1 MPTDDRDRQL
11 ERALAR
17 HLSNASPDRTCPD
30 AEILAAYHERTLS
43 LEEMTQWKEH
53 IAGCARCQEAVALIE
68 QSEDALGEKS
78 AGEGVEVLDEEMAAT
93 AITTQAAAFG
103 SRGAMPRA
111 AAVPAASA
119 VSTPGKS
126 VAHLPWRWVVPVGA
140 LAAAV
145 MVWIGVREVQIEN
158 KTAKQNIQ
166 VAQNREATAP
176 PVAPAPAAPAPY
188 DTLQQRKEPSA
199 ARSEVAQ
206 NPSNRVTPPASQVVQ
221 PPKEEQ
227 ILGGLPSAPPK
238 PGPSH
243 QAGALKRDYRELGVP
258 KAAPTQTPAPAADDA
273 EKRRALDVAS
283 ATPAAIGGVDG
294 APANQPAEMKKQKT
308 VPQTMTETVEATAA
322 APTLNTSTA
331 DLQVL
336 ALNEK
341 DLVKLAAEDRR
352 FVVAPGQKHA
362 WRVGDRGAILHS
374 TDGGK
379 TWKKQKSGVT
389 VDLTSGTATSDQV
402 TWVAGKNGTL
412 LLTTDGGKHWKRIT
426 TPIKE
431 DLGGVHAVDRTHAS
445 IWDLTNR
452 KSFETSDGGETWK
465 PSANE

>member
-17 HLSNASPDRTCPD
+17 HLSNASPDRACPD

-43 LEEMTQWKEH
+43 LEEMAQWKEH
-53 IAGCARCQEAVALIE
+53 IAGCSRCQEALALVE
-68 QSEDALGEKS
+68 ESEGALAEKS
-78 AGEGVEVLDEEMAAT
+78 AGEEVEVLDEEMVAAAT
-93 AITTQAAAFG
+93 ATQAAGLG
-103 SRGAMPRA
+103 SRGEMPRA
-111 AAVPAASA
+111 AAVAAESP
-119 VSTPGKS
+119 VSVPRKS

-145 MVWIGVREVQIEN
+145 IVWIGVREVQIEN
-158 KTAKQNIQ
+158 KVAKQNIQ
-166 VAQNREATAP
+166 VAQNREASP
-176 PVAPAPAAPAPY
+176 PLAPAPAAS
-188 DTLQQRKEPSA
+188 TLDDKLQRKESSA
-199 ARSEVAQ
+199 PRPEVSQ
-206 NPSNRVTPPASQVVQ
+206 NPTNRITPPAPKVIQ

-227 ILGGLPSAPPK
+227 IAGGIPSAPPR
-238 PGPSH
+238 PGPSQ
-243 QAGALKRDYRELGVP
+243 QAGALKRDYREPIVP
-258 KAAPTQTPAPAADDA
+258 KAAPAQTPAPALDDA
-273 EKRRALDVAS
+273 EKKGRLDVAP
-283 ATPAAIGGVDG
+283 APAAPVGGVGG
-294 APANQPAEMKKQKT
+294 AHVNQPAEAKKQKAF
-308 VPQTMTETVEATAA
+308 PQATETVEVTAA
-322 APTLNTSTA
+322 APALNTSTA
-331 DLQVL
+331 DIQVL

-341 DLVKLAAEDRR
+341 DLVRLAAEDHR

-362 WRVGDRGAILHS
+362 WRVGDGGAILDS

-389 VDLTSGTATSDQV
+389 VDLTSGSATSDKV
-402 TWVAGKNGTL
+402 AWIAGKNGTL
-412 LLTTDGGKHWKRIT
+412 LLTTDGGKHWKQIT

-445 IWDLTNR
+445 IWEVTNR